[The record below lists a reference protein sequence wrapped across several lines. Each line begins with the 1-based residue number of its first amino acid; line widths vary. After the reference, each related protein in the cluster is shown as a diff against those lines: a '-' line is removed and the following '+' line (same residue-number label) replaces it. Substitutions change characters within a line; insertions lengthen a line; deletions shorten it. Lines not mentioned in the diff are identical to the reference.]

1 MEIAVCRYEKDMLKI
16 LLEYK
21 EMPDSVKLV
30 QMYELM
36 SSAKTAAANME
47 EVEAEKFKMEFREIL
62 HSLSS
67 VEMVRYCNCS
77 NLTLIKVST
86 KNVRGRGTILQLAVL
101 ESMQDFARMLLEFGW
116 VNFPT

>member
-30 QMYELM
+30 QMSELM
-36 SSAKTAAANME
+36 CSARTAAANME
-47 EVEAEKFKMEFREIL
+47 EDEAEKFKKEFQEIL

-77 NLTLIKVST
+77 NLIDI
-86 KNVRGRGTILQLAVL
+86 N
-101 ESMQDFARMLLEFGW
+101 
-116 VNFPT
+116 